1 MYDYIL
7 FTIPW
12 RLEMKTLYENEQMEQ
27 ACKKIKEML
36 PDSDAIDQT
45 GSSQYSNTEISHDF
59 TRKDLKRIIVS
70 KCKFIDSKFNGAAA
84 TGSKFSNTIFLNCD
98 FSGANFQYCYFLK
111 SSFTEKSLARGTN
124 FSHSVFI
131 DCTFHTSTIIECTL
145 FDCLFENC
153 TFLASTIRT
162 DTLENTM
169 MRNCKLER
177 IDLAHINLDY
187 MQWES
192 LKMKNVILPP
202 YQIPYIIGAPCY
214 IKNTVDDIKIY
225 TDNGNIECQE
235 YYALYDELA
244 AFFYS
249 HGEYFPLA
257 NIYIAL
263 DNHELAYECICL
275 GIQEAC
281 DYYDFRMVKHFCKL
295 ACSNANFSH
304 TQLKEIYDL
313 ITDISYNNSWDL
325 NTLHSYLLN
334 IGEIRELLLNNVSH
348 AQRVEI
354 VLKTNIQKDD
364 LSAVNCLY
372 KQINE
377 ILRDNCSNKHIDSV
391 ELRHNSPYEFYIT
404 CVDMLPNVL
413 GVIGAMYSILVASNK
428 FVNIYKNFEEARRV
442 HQQNDFY
449 KYELEEKKLDIQ
461 IKKEQLEQM
470 TNQAFALKSSG
481 IYMVNEIEHSIKCSN
496 MDVAKNIAPE
506 YLHYKYCKNLP
517 EQ

>member
-7 FTIPW
+7 FTIRW

-177 IDLAHINLDY
+177 IDLAHINLD
-187 MQWES
+187 
-192 LKMKNVILPP
+192 
-202 YQIPYIIGAPCY
+202 
-214 IKNTVDDIKIY
+214 
-225 TDNGNIECQE
+225 
-235 YYALYDELA
+235 
-244 AFFYS
+244 
-249 HGEYFPLA
+249 
-257 NIYIAL
+257 
-263 DNHELAYECICL
+263 
-275 GIQEAC
+275 
-281 DYYDFRMVKHFCKL
+281 
-295 ACSNANFSH
+295 
-304 TQLKEIYDL
+304 
-313 ITDISYNNSWDL
+313 
-325 NTLHSYLLN
+325 
-334 IGEIRELLLNNVSH
+334 
-348 AQRVEI
+348 
-354 VLKTNIQKDD
+354 
-364 LSAVNCLY
+364 
-372 KQINE
+372 
-377 ILRDNCSNKHIDSV
+377 
-391 ELRHNSPYEFYIT
+391 
-404 CVDMLPNVL
+404 
-413 GVIGAMYSILVASNK
+413 
-428 FVNIYKNFEEARRV
+428 
-442 HQQNDFY
+442 
-449 KYELEEKKLDIQ
+449 
-461 IKKEQLEQM
+461 
-470 TNQAFALKSSG
+470 
-481 IYMVNEIEHSIKCSN
+481 
-496 MDVAKNIAPE
+496 
-506 YLHYKYCKNLP
+506 
-517 EQ
+517 